1 MDDSFFRLGA
11 AHHAE
16 EAAYRSTLFTT
27 TSGLPTHPRIRSGRA
42 GPHFPEVLYSHAH
55 TPGFISRATGHYYL
69 VRHAVRHHS
78 RFRSKHVWWPV
89 PEPVF
94 QTYYLPGWSL
104 HLDNRYSCTRPD
116 PCPPEGDQARYR
128 LSSRCGP
135 SSGRRATL

>member
-55 TPGFISRATGHYYL
+55 TPGFIPRATGPL
-69 VRHAVRHHS
+69 
-78 RFRSKHVWWPV
+78 
-89 PEPVF
+89 
-94 QTYYLPGWSL
+94 LPCQACYAPSL
-104 HLDNRYSCTRPD
+104 TFP
-116 PCPPEGDQARYR
+116 Q
-128 LSSRCGP
+128 
-135 SSGRRATL
+135 